1 MLTQLTAGSVAEVLD
16 EAVRRATDDGRP
28 VLATVAVATDLTMLD
43 ISGHATACWWSQPG
57 FSMFGIGAAAE
68 VVTSGD
74 SRFRDLNAQLRVL
87 FLDRVG
93 DEPVAFAGGRFM
105 PGSADDEWEGFEEAC
120 AWIPEVALIH
130 DEAGA
135 RLVASVLVNGKDG
148 DLRTRLENLLQ
159 AGAPTA
165 PPAPLLASR
174 SSTFTPDDGSFSASV
189 EAALRDIADG
199 KMHKAVLAR
208 RLRTETGAS
217 AADLIAAL
225 SLRYPDFY
233 GYAAV
238 RGTSAFVGASPE
250 LLVQTEGSTVTATPA
265 AGTVAGTP
273 FDAMNR
279 KLAGGLD
286 SVKSRWEQELVADTV
301 YDVLEPL
308 CESIH
313 ASLPMVVKAGPVQH
327 LSTRV
332 EGQLSGTVDVLEL
345 VAALHPTPAVGGVP
359 TAEAITFIEEAEGF
373 DRGWYSGPIGIVRS
387 DGSGSFAVALRGAL
401 LHDGEMDLFAGAGI
415 VEGSIPD
422 DERQEVELKL
432 SAVASL
438 FEPRD

>member
-1 MLTQLTAGSVAEVLD
+1 MDTDTDSISHVLE
-16 EAVRRATDDGRP
+16 EAARRATDEGRP
-28 VLATVAVATDLTMLD
+28 VLATVSVSTDLTDLA
-43 ISGHATACWWSQPG
+43 IPQGQTACWWSQPG
-57 FSMFGIGAAAE
+57 FSLIGIGAAIE
-68 VVTSGD
+68 VTGAGD
-74 SRFRDLNAQLRVL
+74 SRFRDLNSELKAVFQGA
-87 FLDRVG
+87 VG
-93 DEPVAFAGGRFM
+93 DEAVAFAGGRFG
-105 PGSADDEWEGFEEAC
+105 PGPGRDGWEGFEEAC
-120 AWIPEVALIH
+120 AWIPELALVH
-130 DEAGA
+130 DDEGS
-135 RLVASVLVNGKDG
+135 RLVASVIVGNGD
-148 DLRTRLENLLQ
+148 DDQRARIEELL
-159 AGAPTA
+159 AVEA
-165 PPAPLLASR
+165 PPPIQPQLLASR
-174 SSTFTPDDGSFSASV
+174 AGTFTPDDDSFVASV

-199 KMHKAVLAR
+199 KIHKAVVAR
-208 RLRTETGAS
+208 RLRTTTEAS
-217 AADLIAAL
+217 PAHLIASL
-225 SLRYPDFY
+225 SMRYPDFY
-233 GYAAV
+233 GYAAI
-238 RGTSAFVGASPE
+238 RGGAAFVGASPE

-286 SVKSRWEQELVADTV
+286 TVKSRWEQELVADTV

-308 CESIH
+308 CENIH

-332 EGQLSGTVDVLEL
+332 EGQLSEHLDVLEL

-359 TAEAITFIEEAEGF
+359 VSEAIAFIEQAEGF
-373 DRGWYSGPIGIVRS
+373 DRGWYSGPIGIVRA

-401 LHDGEMDLFAGAGI
+401 LHGKEMDLFAGAGI

-438 FEPRD
+438 FQPLD